1 MNEQIEKDFLSRVDS
16 LKDKTNILHFS
27 CGADSVAC
35 YLRLK
40 EFGINPILVYHYF
53 IKGLPIHQNYIEWFQ
68 KKFNE
73 RIYQFPST
81 LFSEQFGRALYQY
94 PVKAREKFRNRIYGI
109 VGHDLED
116 HTKEGFDRFLAGTV
130 GGDVIFHLGLRYT
143 DGLRRFQHLSKNGC
157 SYGNKFYPIASFQVK
172 DIQNILEKYD
182 CLLPIEYRLW
192 GISFESPRAWN
203 INLIR
208 EHCPV
213 TYKMILDIFPLAG
226 GKGLRD
232 RFNKLN
238 KHFKQRIFQYGRF
251 AMPRE
256 MYETW

>member
-1 MNEQIEKDFLSRVDS
+1 LDRYSKEDF
-16 LKDKTNILHFS
+16 DK
-27 CGADSVAC
+27 
-35 YLRLK
+35 
-40 EFGINPILVYHYF
+40 
-53 IKGLPIHQNYIEWFQ
+53 
-68 KKFNE
+68 
-73 RIYQFPST
+73 
-81 LFSEQFGRALYQY
+81 
-94 PVKAREKFRNRIYGI
+94 
-109 VGHDLED
+109 
-116 HTKEGFDRFLAGTV
+116 FLANTV
-130 GGDVIFHLGLRYT
+130 GGNPIFHLGLRYS

-157 SYGNKFYPIASFQVK
+157 SYGNKFYPIASFKVS
-172 DIQNILEKYD
+172 DIQAILEKYD

-203 INLIR
+203 IPIIK

-238 KHFKQRIFQYGRF
+238 KHFKQRVTQFSRF
-251 AMPRE
+251 AMTKE